1 MFITPHN
8 LFFTFIGKGDYKNI
22 SMGELMFEPYI
33 RIFSPQL
40 IVILGSMFLTF
51 NASKIFIL
59 VFVAA
64 KIFFEIIFNYQRL
77 LDIGDTMDKLKQER
91 NELS

>member
-1 MFITPHN
+1 
-8 LFFTFIGKGDYKNI
+8 
-22 SMGELMFEPYI
+22 
-33 RIFSPQL
+33 
-40 IVILGSMFLTF
+40 MFLTF
-51 NASKIFIL
+51 GASKIFIL